1 MVFYLF
7 FTYKFPDLCGAL
19 EAGGFTDAVIV
30 VILRKRRI
38 LVASWLAVA
47 PFPTSSVYSE
57 CTGCF

>member
-1 MVFYLF
+1 VVFYLF

-38 LVASWLAVA
+38 CYYSIKSHYSSILVNVLWMN
-47 PFPTSSVYSE
+47 
-57 CTGCF
+57 